1 MTATQTID
9 SMHKLAEMAETD
21 KAGSCLAGPL
31 VQAIYAAMLGR
42 PNVSVG
48 WLAEKNGVTPAT
60 VNNALV
66 HLESLGI
73 VQQLGENKRNRPLPI
88 GSLWKF

>member
-1 MTATQTID
+1 M
-9 SMHKLAEMAETD
+9 
-21 KAGSCLAGPL
+21 
-31 VQAIYAAMLGR
+31 QAIYAAMLGR
-42 PNVSVG
+42 PNVSAG

-73 VQQLGENKRNRPLPI
+73 VQQLGENKRNRPIAYRQSMEILSEAGQGLFLNNSFVQLAASKGNFLLP
-88 GSLWKF
+88 